1 MHAHIIASTNGASG
15 NDNSHYSTLAFHNP
29 IFRAPKNFA
38 QKPWFEAVDLLAGV
52 SESRDADDRFVTEVQ
67 QGVCRE
73 REQVDASRRHILAQ
87 LPCRDLISRC
97 RHFIKKLGMDQ
108 VHLPQIRLCWIPG
121 NSGAVLDSHA
131 RMRVTLDAPARDQHN
146 FVDDGFAETVVRIS
160 AHGDD
165 GPDLVVQGHA
175 TILAHTYASTESG
188 MPASRGRVATVEW
201 LMRLIGDA
209 R

>member
-1 MHAHIIASTNGASG
+1 VHAHIIASTNGASG
-15 NDNSHYSTLAFHNP
+15 NDNSHDTALAFHSAA
-29 IFRAPKNFA
+29 FRAPKNFA
-38 QKPWFEAVDLLAGV
+38 QKPWLEAVDLLAGV
-52 SESRDADDRFVTEVQ
+52 SESRDTHDCVVTEVQ
-67 QGVCRE
+67 QGIRRE
-73 REQVDASRRHILAQ
+73 REQVDASRRNILAQ
-87 LPCRDLISRC
+87 LPCRHLISRG

-121 NSGAVLDSHA
+121 NPGSVLDSHA
-131 RMRVTLDAPARDQHN
+131 GMSVALDAPARDQNN

-188 MPASRGRVATVEW
+188 MPASRGRVATVKW
-201 LMRLIGDA
+201 LLRLIGDTP
-209 R
+209 